1 MGPTWNFVIYNRP
14 APPKKLKKILIVED
28 DGEFRKLLEA
38 ILEDGGYRVVAAPD
52 GAAGLEAA
60 RAERPDLILM
70 DVEMPRM
77 DGYAAVKALRA
88 DPEIGGIPVILVTV
102 HSKMHQVVEGLKAG
116 ADDHIT
122 KPFDPAEVLARIEGV
137 FRQKER

>member
-1 MGPTWNFVIYNRP
+1 MLYIIVRRHRTN
-14 APPKKLKKILIVED
+14 LKKILIVED

-38 ILEDGGYRVVAAPD
+38 ILADAGYAVATAPD
-52 GAAGLEAA
+52 GAQGLEAA

-70 DVEMPRM
+70 DVEMPRL
-77 DGYAAVKALRA
+77 DGYAAIKALRA
-88 DPEIGGIPVILVTV
+88 DPEIRGIPVILVTV

-122 KPFDPAEVLARIEGV
+122 KPFDPAEVLARIDGV